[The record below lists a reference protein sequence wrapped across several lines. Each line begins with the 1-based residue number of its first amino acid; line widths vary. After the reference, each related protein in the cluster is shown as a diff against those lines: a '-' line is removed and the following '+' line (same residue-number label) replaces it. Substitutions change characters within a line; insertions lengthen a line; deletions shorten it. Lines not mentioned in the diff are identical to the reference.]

1 MKKPIDEYVS
11 ELETAERLRFDM
23 DRVTKK
29 MLTVP
34 IKKKLHD
41 TVHEKRNIIA
51 GTYDTVP
58 YGFDLT
64 QLFNAR

>member
-1 MKKPIDEYVS
+1 
-11 ELETAERLRFDM
+11 
-23 DRVTKK
+23 

-41 TVHEKRNIIA
+41 TVSEKRNIIA

-58 YGFDLT
+58 YGFDLI
-64 QLFNAR
+64 QLINAR